1 MNANPQP
8 RMPGLWKD
16 LQRDLTGFFT
26 ARSRGFLGN
35 EFVFSKGGGRE
46 LGRLK
51 VMDLQ
56 DAEFTAGDLEAVV
69 KRTADSRYVMLTDGE
84 EILKSRPSGS
94 SASGLE
100 MECGGRT
107 YTVTVSL
114 LRNVAVARNRAG
126 GEAVRLAGNI
136 TGRGYKIETDAE
148 DVCALPVVVLLL
160 YHTASLR
167 RRVYRATIGREPRV
181 ENSRNR
187 N

>member
-1 MNANPQP
+1 
-8 RMPGLWKD
+8 MPGLWKD
-16 LQRDLTGFFT
+16 LQADLTGFFT
-26 ARSRGFLGN
+26 ARSRGFLGS
-35 EFVFSKGGGRE
+35 EFVFSKDGGRE

-51 VMDLQ
+51 IRNLQ

-69 KRTADSRYVMLTDGE
+69 KRTAESRYVMLTDGE
-84 EILKSRPSGS
+84 EILRNCPFGA

-100 MECGGRT
+100 MECEGRT
-107 YTVTVSL
+107 YTATVSL

-148 DVCALPVVVLLL
+148 NVCALPVAVLLL
-160 YHTASLR
+160 YHTVSLR
-167 RRVYRATIGREPRV
+167 RRAYRAAIGRGPRV
-181 ENSRNR
+181 KNGRNH